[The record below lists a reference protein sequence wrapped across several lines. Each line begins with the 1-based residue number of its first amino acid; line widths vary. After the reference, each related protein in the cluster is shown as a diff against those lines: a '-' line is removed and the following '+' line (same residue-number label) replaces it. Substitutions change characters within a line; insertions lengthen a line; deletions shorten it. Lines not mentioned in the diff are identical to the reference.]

1 MSLIDDAAVFH
12 DIVSLKT
19 DLTNLRYDLIARK
32 DELKFVMETKDP
44 NLVPLKKVWMDTMQ
58 LAMKAAGLFESS
70 RNLEASMSTL
80 GNLVNGL
87 KIAMEKTRV
96 LTKGAGKVLERSYI
110 VVFELGGKDYC
121 FHVDT
126 VREVVAPKK
135 FVRLPEMPFFMEGV
149 MEHRKTV
156 VPIIDP
162 ADILQQPHSQG
173 KGRLLLVRKNGDSVA
188 LMVDKVKQIVPVLSG
203 YFREP
208 REDEPLLKMVYE
220 DGTRKIDML
229 DPKLMLESG
238 LQNALRYSH
247 RLNSLSSGQLMGG
260 FIASSSRLSHPASPN
275 YGVSAATVR
284 AQLGHSAASLTTQS
298 ERVS

>member
-1 MSLIDDAAVFH
+1 
-12 DIVSLKT
+12 
-19 DLTNLRYDLIARK
+19 
-32 DELKFVMETKDP
+32 METKDP
-44 NLVPLKKVWMDTMQ
+44 SLVPLRKVWVDTMQ

-87 KIAMEKTRV
+87 KSAMEKTRV
-96 LTKGAGKVLERSYI
+96 LTKGAGRVLERSCI

-126 VREVVAPKK
+126 VREVVASKK
-135 FVRLPEMPFFMEGV
+135 FVRLPEMPYFMVGV
-149 MEHRKTV
+149 MEHRRMV

-162 ADILQQPHSQG
+162 ADILHQPHGQG

-188 LMVDKVKQIVPVLSG
+188 LMVDQVKQIVPVLSG

-220 DGTRKIDML
+220 DGTRKIEML
-229 DPKLMLESG
+229 DPKLMLEAG

-247 RLNSLSSGQLMGG
+247 RLNSLPLSQPGG
-260 FIASSSRLSHPASPN
+260 RLLATGSEPAGPASPPHH
-275 YGVSAATVR
+275 GVSAATVR
-284 AQLGHSAASLTTQS
+284 A
-298 ERVS
+298 

>member
-32 DELKFVMETKDP
+32 DELRFVMETKDP
-44 NLVPLKKVWMDTMQ
+44 NLFPLKKVWIDTMQ

-70 RNLEASMSTL
+70 RNLEDSMSTL

-87 KIAMEKTRV
+87 KTAMEKTRV

-135 FVRLPEMPFFMEGV
+135 FVRLPEMPYFMEGV

-162 ADILQQPHSQG
+162 ADILHQPHSQG

-188 LMVDKVKQIVPVLSG
+188 LMVDQVKQIVPVLSG

-229 DPKLMLESG
+229 DPKLMLEAG

-247 RLNSLSSGQLMGG
+247 RLNSLPSGQLDGPFFAAG
-260 FIASSSRLSHPASPN
+260 SGPAGPASPPN
-275 YGVSAATVR
+275 HGVSAATAR
-284 AQLGHSAASLTTQS
+284 A
-298 ERVS
+298 

>member
-44 NLVPLKKVWMDTMQ
+44 NLVPLRKVWIDTMQ

-87 KIAMEKTRV
+87 KTAMEKTRV

-126 VREVVAPKK
+126 VKEVVAPKK
-135 FVRLPEMPFFMEGV
+135 FVRLPEMPYFMEGV
-149 MEHRKTV
+149 MEHRKTI

-162 ADILQQPHSQG
+162 ADILHQPHGQG

-188 LMVDKVKQIVPVLSG
+188 LMVDQVKQIVPVLSG

-229 DPKLMLESG
+229 DPKLMLEAG
-238 LQNALRYSH
+238 LQNALRCSH
-247 RLNSLSSGQLMGG
+247 RLNSLPSGQLGG
-260 FIASSSRLSHPASPN
+260 RFFVAGSGPVGPASPPN
-275 YGVSAATVR
+275 HGASAAT
-284 AQLGHSAASLTTQS
+284 A
-298 ERVS
+298 RV